1 MTESPM
7 GSPGSSG
14 RGAAVSPPRRRSPLI
29 PALVAGLALVLA
41 GVMFGMSRD
50 GGDRNPAAVTSQSRT
65 PVGSPAGSPTSLSPE
80 QARARSMAS
89 SVSADLARRRDGD
102 PLARGKRDAPV
113 LMIEFSEFQCP
124 FCGKYAREV
133 EPQLARY
140 VEDGTL
146 RIEWRDFPYLGKES
160 TTVAVAARA
169 AAAQDKFWAFHDAW
183 FAEQPPPNSGKATA
197 AYLEQVAAKA
207 GLDTVRFRADR
218 ADPGGE
224 LAAAV
229 RADLDQA
236 HRLGIGGTPAFIING
251 SVIMGAQPVE
261 EFVKAIEHEARLARG
276 G

>member
-1 MTESPM
+1 MTSSPAD
-7 GSPGSSG
+7 PASG
-14 RGAAVSPPRRRSPLI
+14 TGPPPTTPRRRSPLI

-50 GGDRNPAAVTSQSRT
+50 GGDRTPAAVAT
-65 PVGSPAGSPTSLSPE
+65 PSGTPPGRPTSLSAE

-102 PLARGKRDAPV
+102 PLARGKRDAPL

-140 VEDGTL
+140 VEEGTL

>member
-1 MTESPM
+1 MTGPHVN
-7 GSPGSSG
+7 PGEPAEPSTTLG
-14 RGAAVSPPRRRSPLI
+14 PPYAPRRRSPLI

-41 GVMFGMSRD
+41 GVMFGMTRD
-50 GGDRNPAAVTSQSRT
+50 GDDRPPVAVVT
-65 PVGSPAGSPTSLSPE
+65 PSGTASGSPTSLSPE

-140 VEDGTL
+140 VDDGTL

-183 FAEQPPPNSGKATA
+183 FAEQPPPNSGKATP
-197 AYLEQVAAKA
+197 AYLEQVAVKA
-207 GLDTVRFRADR
+207 GLDAARFRTDLAD
-218 ADPGGE
+218 AKGE
-224 LAAAV
+224 LAKAV

-236 HRLGIGGTPAFIING
+236 HQLGIGGTPAFIING